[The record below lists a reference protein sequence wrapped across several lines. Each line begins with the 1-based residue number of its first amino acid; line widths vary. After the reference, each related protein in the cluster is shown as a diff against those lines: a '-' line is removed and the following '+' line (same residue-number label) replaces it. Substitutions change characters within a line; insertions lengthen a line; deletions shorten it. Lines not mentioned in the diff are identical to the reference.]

1 MKGDNNM
8 DMSKSETIK
17 NCLASRE
24 IKVRKCVYISREVQ
38 EKVARVVNTLSNG
51 EATIGSYID
60 NVILEHLNKHKEELN
75 ALYYERMEDL
85 I

>member
-1 MKGDNNM
+1 M
-8 DMSKSETIK
+8 DTSKSETIK

-51 EATIGSYID
+51 EATIGSYVD
-60 NVILEHLNKHKEELN
+60 NVLLEHLNEHKDEINE
-75 ALYYERMEDL
+75 LYYQQMKDL
-85 I
+85 V